1 MGRVL
6 QIVIS
11 LVSIKVATK
20 YLEANEMGNLYL
32 IMSIVGFY
40 GLFLVNPIGQYIN
53 RYTHQWYDQKKII
66 NVFYIFNFYVLALS
80 LFSIGITYLLCQSGV
95 GNTIELFYFILFVA
109 LFIYFNTWNQT
120 IIPMIN
126 MLEGRITFVVFTL
139 LTQLLILIF
148 AVYLINNWEAKG
160 IMWFLGQVIAFGL
173 MAFIALV
180 FFVKKIQGNFSIK
193 E

>member
-1 MGRVL
+1 M
-6 QIVIS
+6 
-11 LVSIKVATK
+11 
-20 YLEANEMGNLYL
+20 
-32 IMSIVGFY
+32 
-40 GLFLVNPIGQYIN
+40 
-53 RYTHQWYDQKKII
+53 
-66 NVFYIFNFYVLALS
+66 
-80 LFSIGITYLLCQSGV
+80 LCQSGV

-120 IIPMIN
+120 MIN